1 MYRFAHLY
9 MVEGV
14 TGKDILKVIP
24 TSWTNL
30 NDPRHISK

>member
-1 MYRFAHLY
+1 MYGLSIY
-9 MVEGV
+9 MGEGV

-24 TSWTNL
+24 TGWTNL